1 VSTEDKISARLDEL
15 VDLGKKVL
23 ATRKSPAPNHMTSDF
38 VDVQL
43 MNQWLTSCLNL
54 IGKIFGESSPHYLR
68 LKEQFPNYPKYPNAQ
83 QAFGV
88 LLSAKDDFDSG
99 AIFDIRRLIEA
110 EVFDDFL
117 EQAEHLLQVGYF
129 QPAAVV
135 IGSVLEDG
143 VRKLCQ
149 ANDIPASEKPKLDW
163 MNSELAKKA
172 VYSKLIQKRITAIA
186 DLRNSAAHGKWD
198 EFDSSDVEAML
209 RDVRDIMTK
218 YFS

>member
-1 VSTEDKISARLDEL
+1 MNTDERISIRLDEL
-15 VDLGKKVL
+15 IELGRQVL
-23 ATRKSPAPNHMTSDF
+23 ATRSSPAPNHFTSDF
-38 VDVQL
+38 IDVQL

-54 IGKIFGESSPHYLR
+54 VGRIFGESSPHYFR
-68 LKEQFPNYPKYPNAQ
+68 LKEQFPNYPKFPNAQ

-88 LLSAKDDFDSG
+88 LLSAREDFKSG
-99 AIFDIRRLIEA
+99 AIFNIRRLIEA
-110 EVFDDFL
+110 EVFDEFL
-117 EQAEHLLQVGYF
+117 EQAEHLLKAGYF

-149 ANDIPASEKPKLDW
+149 ANDIPTNEKPKLDW

-172 VYSKLIQKRITAIA
+172 IYSKLIQKRITAIA

-198 EFDSSDVEAML
+198 EFDRSDVEAML